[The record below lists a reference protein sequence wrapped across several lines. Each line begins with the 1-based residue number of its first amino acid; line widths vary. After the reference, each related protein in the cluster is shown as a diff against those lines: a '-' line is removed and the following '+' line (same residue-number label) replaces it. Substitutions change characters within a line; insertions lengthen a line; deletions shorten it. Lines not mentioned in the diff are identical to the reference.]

1 MPPTTQLTLNTF
13 SIVARDRASGMFG
26 VAAST
31 RLPAV
36 GVLVPYA
43 RAGVGAIATQA
54 RTNPLLGYDGL
65 DLLQRGY
72 DAEETLKILL
82 GSDPEPE
89 KRQVGIVD
97 SQGRSAAH
105 TGAEADPWRGHVT
118 GDGYAVTGNLVAGE
132 EVVLA
137 MAAAFEASEGEILPE
152 RLVRALEAGQAAGG
166 DKRGKQS
173 AATTTMKEQPYP
185 YVDLR
190 VDEHPEPIAE
200 LRRIYEV
207 FKVQMLPFVE
217 ALPTRKNPEGDFVEE
232 RRSGAPSY
240 RTTTCPGRTGRRQK
254 KTCLRLKTSR
264 PHPKEAEEASGPI
277 FPAPPRVSTTR
288 GGPGALCFSFEEP
301 DRDDENA

>member
-1 MPPTTQLTLNTF
+1 MPPTTPLTLNTF

-152 RLVRALEAGQAAGG
+152 RLGGREGARRRLASASRPPDHTPRKLKKLRGRSFLPLLVYLPRGEVLVLYAFRLRSRIATMRTPSTDTVRSITNLA
-166 DKRGKQS
+166 RN
-173 AATTTMKEQPYP
+173 
-185 YVDLR
+185 R
-190 VDEHPEPIAE
+190 
-200 LRRIYEV
+200 LRRISR
-207 FKVQMLPFVE
+207 
-217 ALPTRKNPEGDFVEE
+217 A
-232 RRSGAPSY
+232 SPS
-240 RTTTCPGRTGRRQK
+240 C
-254 KTCLRLKTSR
+254 
-264 PHPKEAEEASGPI
+264 
-277 FPAPPRVSTTR
+277 
-288 GGPGALCFSFEEP
+288 
-301 DRDDENA
+301 

>member
-1 MPPTTQLTLNTF
+1 MHPEIPLTFNTF
-13 SIVARDRASGMFG
+13 SIVARDPSGMFG

-43 RAGVGAIATQA
+43 RAGIGALATQA

-72 DAEETLKILL
+72 DAEETLRILL

-97 SQGRSAAH
+97 SRGRSAAH
-105 TGAEADPWRGHVT
+105 TGTEADPWRGHIT

-132 EVVLA
+132 EVVVD
-137 MAAAFEASEGEILPE
+137 MAEAFEASEGETLPE
-152 RLVRALEAGQAAGG
+152 RLIRALEAGQAAGG

-173 AATTTMKEQPYP
+173 AAITTVKDQPYP
-185 YVDLR
+185 YIDLR
-190 VDEHPEPIAE
+190 VDEHPDPIVE

-207 FKVQMLPFVE
+207 VKIQMLPFIE
-217 ALPTRKNPEGDFVEE
+217 ALPTRRNPKGDLSEE
-232 RRSGAPSY
+232 IRGTLIPSGNSETNWEAPDG
-240 RTTTCPGRTGRRQK
+240 T
-254 KTCLRLKTSR
+254 
-264 PHPKEAEEASGPI
+264 
-277 FPAPPRVSTTR
+277 FPNQDLQSTAHN
-288 GGPGALCFSFEEP
+288 P
-301 DRDDENA
+301 

>member
-1 MPPTTQLTLNTF
+1 MSPTAPLTLNTF
-13 SIVARDRASGMFG
+13 SIGARDHASGMFG

-72 DAEETLKILL
+72 DAAETLKILL

-89 KRQVGIVD
+89 RRQVGIVD
-97 SQGRSAAH
+97 SQGSSAAH

-118 GDGYAVTGNLVAGE
+118 GDGYAVTGNLVVGE

-137 MAAAFEASEGEILPE
+137 MAAAFEASEGEVLPE
-152 RLVRALEAGQAAGG
+152 RLMRALEAGQAAGG

-173 AATTTMKEQPYP
+173 AAVTTVKDQPYP

-190 VDEHPEPIAE
+190 VDEHPDPIAE

-217 ALPTRKNPEGDFVEE
+217 ALPTRRKPKGDFGEE
-232 RRSGAPSY
+232 IRGSLIPADDLPQADGKAPEEGSPPPQDLQ
-240 RTTTCPGRTGRRQK
+240 TTPQE
-254 KTCLRLKTSR
+254 S
-264 PHPKEAEEASGPI
+264 
-277 FPAPPRVSTTR
+277 
-288 GGPGALCFSFEEP
+288 
-301 DRDDENA
+301 